1 MCPRHVSTT
10 TGESPAAPLRRAA
23 PGRAGLTARVLV
35 ASIVL
40 AIIVGGTF
48 AVLLNAISA
57 ERQAAGL
64 ALQSQTVLASANRL
78 QRLVIDLETG
88 ARGYLLT
95 GEDGF
100 LQPWT
105 AARQAVPHEA
115 ANLQQLTTDPGQH
128 QKAVQI
134 TQAIDSYIGDFSVPL
149 VNAARRGD
157 PAARSVATTTEGKR
171 RVDDLRT
178 LFDALETTE
187 YRLAASR
194 DASSAAKAEQAVIA
208 AVCGLGI
215 SVGLILLLAGYLTR
229 SIVRPVLRVARMA
242 NRLAAGE
249 LSSRTPETGVGEMRT
264 LERSFNQMGASL
276 ERNRD
281 QLAALLAEQAALRR
295 MATLVARGESPPAVF
310 AAVVAEVGKV
320 LDVDGAVMLRK
331 EADGSG
337 TVMAA
342 WGVSDERP
350 VGEAVAS
357 EDFKGTVTHQV
368 FSTGRIAWQDTFEET
383 RGWIRSWLEERGTR
397 LTVGA
402 PITVEGRVWGAMV
415 VVSLRPLRPEEV
427 DQRLAQFTEL
437 VATAIANAQAR
448 EDLAASR
455 ARLVA
460 ASDQTRRRIERDL
473 HDGIQQRLVSLA
485 LDLRRAEADV
495 PHDRSELRDQLSN
508 VAGGVA
514 AALED
519 LREIGRGI
527 HPTIL
532 SRGGLE
538 LALKALARRS
548 AVPVE
553 LDVRIATRPPPPIEI
568 AAYYLV
574 AEALT
579 NAGKHAEAS
588 RVRIEARIR
597 DDDRLEI
604 AVSDDGVGGADP
616 AGGTGLVGLIDRI
629 NALGGRMAITSPRGA
644 GTKVSVELPMED
656 GPAASVVPG

>member
-1 MCPRHVSTT
+1 
-10 TGESPAAPLRRAA
+10 
-23 PGRAGLTARVLV
+23 
-35 ASIVL
+35 
-40 AIIVGGTF
+40 
-48 AVLLNAISA
+48 
-57 ERQAAGL
+57 
-64 ALQSQTVLASANRL
+64 
-78 QRLVIDLETG
+78 
-88 ARGYLLT
+88 
-95 GEDGF
+95 
-100 LQPWT
+100 
-105 AARQAVPHEA
+105 
-115 ANLQQLTTDPGQH
+115 
-128 QKAVQI
+128 
-134 TQAIDSYIGDFSVPL
+134 
-149 VNAARRGD
+149 
-157 PAARSVATTTEGKR
+157 
-171 RVDDLRT
+171 
-178 LFDALETTE
+178 
-187 YRLAASR
+187 
-194 DASSAAKAEQAVIA
+194 
-208 AVCGLGI
+208 
-215 SVGLILLLAGYLTR
+215 
-229 SIVRPVLRVARMA
+229 
-242 NRLAAGE
+242 
-249 LSSRTPETGVGEMRT
+249 
-264 LERSFNQMGASL
+264 
-276 ERNRD
+276 
-281 QLAALLAEQAALRR
+281 
-295 MATLVARGESPPAVF
+295 
-310 AAVVAEVGKV
+310 
-320 LDVDGAVMLRK
+320 
-331 EADGSG
+331 
-337 TVMAA
+337 
-342 WGVSDERP
+342 
-350 VGEAVAS
+350 
-357 EDFKGTVTHQV
+357 
-368 FSTGRIAWQDTFEET
+368 
-383 RGWIRSWLEERGTR
+383 
-397 LTVGA
+397 
-402 PITVEGRVWGAMV
+402 MV

>member
-1 MCPRHVSTT
+1 
-10 TGESPAAPLRRAA
+10 
-23 PGRAGLTARVLV
+23 
-35 ASIVL
+35 
-40 AIIVGGTF
+40 
-48 AVLLNAISA
+48 
-57 ERQAAGL
+57 
-64 ALQSQTVLASANRL
+64 
-78 QRLVIDLETG
+78 
-88 ARGYLLT
+88 
-95 GEDGF
+95 
-100 LQPWT
+100 
-105 AARQAVPHEA
+105 
-115 ANLQQLTTDPGQH
+115 
-128 QKAVQI
+128 
-134 TQAIDSYIGDFSVPL
+134 
-149 VNAARRGD
+149 
-157 PAARSVATTTEGKR
+157 
-171 RVDDLRT
+171 
-178 LFDALETTE
+178 
-187 YRLAASR
+187 
-194 DASSAAKAEQAVIA
+194 
-208 AVCGLGI
+208 
-215 SVGLILLLAGYLTR
+215 
-229 SIVRPVLRVARMA
+229 
-242 NRLAAGE
+242 
-249 LSSRTPETGVGEMRT
+249 
-264 LERSFNQMGASL
+264 
-276 ERNRD
+276 
-281 QLAALLAEQAALRR
+281 
-295 MATLVARGESPPAVF
+295 VF
-310 AAVVAEVGKV
+310 AAVVEEVGKV

-337 TVMAA
+337 ALMSGWGGSVELPVAQTVSA
-342 WGVSDERP
+342 
-350 VGEAVAS
+350 
-357 EDFKGTVTHQV
+357 EDLTGTVTHQV
-368 FSTGRIAWQDTFEET
+368 FSTGRIAWQDTYEET
-383 RGWIRSWLEERGTR
+383 EGWIRSWVEERGAR
-397 LTVGA
+397 LAVGA

-415 VVSLRPLRPEEV
+415 VVSLRPMRPEQV

-495 PHDRSELRDQLSN
+495 PSDRSELRDQLSDM
-508 VAGGVA
+508 AGEVT

-532 SRGGLE
+532 SRGGLG

-588 RVRIEARIR
+588 RVRIDARIR
-597 DDDRLEI
+597 DGWLEV
-604 AVSDDGVGGADP
+604 AVTDDGVGGADP

-629 NALGGRMAITSPRGA
+629 NALGGHIAITSPRGA
-644 GTKVSVELPMED
+644 GTKVGVELPMDD